1 MRLDPLKRRDFI
13 ALLGSAATWPVAA
26 RAQHP
31 ALPVI
36 GYLSS
41 LTQADSVRFD
51 VALRH
56 GLSDGVLIDQFA
68 SNAHKLEPF
77 VVSLKLSG
85 LCTSR
90 ARQPLLTQDRPADR
104 FILMIDDL
112 AVAHAVHVL
121 GVAHWIG
128 GVAAVTTVV
137 LPQAQLLPDANAAI
151 AAWSRTPWASP
162 RSRSKDKSP

>member
-1 MRLDPLKRRDFI
+1 MQREATKQRQEKLFAGYGHWRKRFVWGK
-13 ALLGSAATWPVAA
+13 AP
-26 RAQHP
+26 
-31 ALPVI
+31 
-36 GYLSS
+36 
-41 LTQADSVRFD
+41 RF
-51 VALRH
+51 
-56 GLSDGVLIDQFA
+56 DQFA

-77 VVSLKLSG
+77 IVSLNLSG

-90 ARQPLLTQDRPADR
+90 ARRPLLTQDRPADR

-121 GVAHWIG
+121 GVAHWIA

-151 AAWSRTPWASP
+151 AACQERPGPVPGPSLQG
-162 RSRSKDKSP
+162 